1 MAGGL
6 FAIDKSYFYEI
17 GAYDMGMD
25 IWGGENLEV
34 SFRVRR
40 EREAHKRGGD
50 YVPFILCCS
59 QTIRSPH
66 HTLTLH
72 THIPLTPHT
81 TLSHHTLTPHVCIPF
96 TPRSGCVGVSLSL
109 SLALVLGTFSANAN
123 PTPFLGA
130 WTRS

>member
-34 SFRVRR
+34 SFRVRGERVPTRR
-40 EREAHKRGGD
+40 EGIMCHAFSAAPRPYA
-50 YVPFILCCS
+50 
-59 QTIRSPH
+59 H
-66 HTLTLH
+66 HTLTLY
-72 THIPLTPHT
+72 THH
-81 TLSHHTLTPHVCIPF
+81 SHHTHTPHPHATHVYIPF